1 MEITLVL
8 ILILLRQKGG
18 KTAIRI
24 VSHYCSVVNN
34 TYVYCRKEILLWKK
48 RSTVRV
54 SLSKIISDWELLPSP
69 CWRLLNSYLCAG
81 IISLNPYITPKRKD
95 CPHFAG
101 SIEVRWLLQGHT
113 VRDQPGLFAPK
124 SLKICHRAVQRGR
137 KVISGCYFLYCH
149 AHPHLIY
156 YHPIPAN
163 DYKTKNR
170 SMKAGWFHPE
180 AVSELREEM
189 ICMSGRETWNL
200 LIFVFCIIASQ

>member
-1 MEITLVL
+1 MEIILVL
-8 ILILLRQKGG
+8 ILILLRRKGG

-113 VRDQPGLFAPK
+113 VRINQVCLPP
-124 SLKICHRAVQRGR
+124 
-137 KVISGCYFLYCH
+137 
-149 AHPHLIY
+149 
-156 YHPIPAN
+156 
-163 DYKTKNR
+163 
-170 SMKAGWFHPE
+170 
-180 AVSELREEM
+180 
-189 ICMSGRETWNL
+189 NL
-200 LIFVFCIIASQ
+200 LRFVTELFKGEEKLYQGVTFFTVMLTHT